1 MPRKLLLLLLSGFIL
16 ALHARAQYGAE
27 YHLTS
32 EINSLLS
39 ELDSI
44 LTQSSAINEAKEER
58 ISMKRSTYQKAK
70 DIERRYWIAAELYDE
85 YSAFDSDSAMAYAE
99 RAREL
104 AARMNRR
111 ELVDD
116 MNLNRAY
123 IFSATGM
130 LDEAH
135 QCLQNIDETELSTD
149 MLWKYCDRLLFLD
162 THRNQY
168 KYMGEAELDGSYPPV
183 IDSLLQTTIA
193 QITPDSQHYCWLVGW
208 GHLKDET
215 EATTVIPLIKPVVDA
230 SAMTSRD
237 DAMNAW
243 VLSKLY
249 EYMGDYT
256 NKLKYLIKSAIADV
270 KASNKEI
277 ASIEEVADILF
288 NLGDLERSS
297 TYVNYSI
304 ACANEY
310 KSRVRLGRLA
320 MLQERTLSAI
330 HERSVRQDSKNRRY
344 LYGLIAILIILVFAL
359 VFIIM
364 QMRQLRRSRANIGR
378 MNKELQDHIEEL
390 KQTREELRQ
399 ANSRL
404 SDMYD
409 DARRSASELSEVN
422 DSNEQYIASIFNI
435 CSDYISKLD
444 EFRKNIYRM
453 IVARR
458 YDEIRELTKSQE
470 LSHGELKELYSNFD
484 KIFLSIYP
492 NFVEDFNQLLRPEER
507 IVLRNDDKLT
517 TELRIYALV
526 RLGLND
532 SVKIARFLH
541 CSVQTVYN
549 TRQRTR
555 NKAIIPRDSFADAVK
570 RLGKPSF

>member
-1 MPRKLLLLLLSGFIL
+1 M
-16 ALHARAQYGAE
+16 
-27 YHLTS
+27 
-32 EINSLLS
+32 
-39 ELDSI
+39 
-44 LTQSSAINEAKEER
+44 
-58 ISMKRSTYQKAK
+58 
-70 DIERRYWIAAELYDE
+70 
-85 YSAFDSDSAMAYAE
+85 
-99 RAREL
+99 
-104 AARMNRR
+104 
-111 ELVDD
+111 
-116 MNLNRAY
+116 
-123 IFSATGM
+123 
-130 LDEAH
+130 
-135 QCLQNIDETELSTD
+135 
-149 MLWKYCDRLLFLD
+149 
-162 THRNQY
+162 
-168 KYMGEAELDGSYPPV
+168 
-183 IDSLLQTTIA
+183 
-193 QITPDSQHYCWLVGW
+193 
-208 GHLKDET
+208 
-215 EATTVIPLIKPVVDA
+215 IPLIKPVVDA

-270 KASNKEI
+270 RASNKEI

-390 KQTREELRQ
+390 QQTREELRQ